1 MLIDWFTVGAQALN
15 FFILV
20 WLLKRFLYQPILNAI
35 DAREKG
41 IAAQLAD
48 ADARKAEAS
57 GERAQF
63 QRKNAEFE
71 QQRAA
76 LLTEATAEA
85 EAQRARLLGDARHA
99 ADALRAQREAALRSE
114 HQHLHGEIGRLAS
127 EEAFA
132 IARKMLLDLAG
143 VALEERIADV
153 FVQRLQALRT
163 GERDPSAPGA
173 AAPGAAAPGSDEPDP
188 TEKTAFV
195 HALQGPNV
203 AVLVRSAFDLST
215 LQQEAIRQALAALCE
230 AEIVLDFETAPALVS
245 GIEVSASGQ
254 RIAWSIASYL
264 GELEQRV
271 AALLKESAAS
281 ASEAPVTG
289 AGAASETAPGSG
301 A

>member
-48 ADARKAEAS
+48 ADARKAEARD
-57 GERAQF
+57 ERDQF

-76 LLTEATAEA
+76 LLTEATAVA
-85 EAQRARLLGDARHA
+85 EAQRARLLGEARHA

-132 IARKMLLDLAG
+132 IARKMLFDLAG
-143 VALEERIADV
+143 VALEERIAEV
-153 FVQRLQALRT
+153 FVQRLHALNA
-163 GERDPSAPGA
+163 GERDPHAPR
-173 AAPGAAAPGSDEPDP
+173 SDEPDAL
-188 TEKTAFV
+188 EKTAFV
-195 HALQGPNV
+195 QALQRPGG
-203 AVLVRSAFDLST
+203 AALVRSAFDLSSR
-215 LQQEAIRQALAALCE
+215 QQQAIRQALAALCE
-230 AEIVLDFETAPALVS
+230 AEILVDFQRAPALVS
-245 GIEVSASGQ
+245 GIEVSANGQ
-254 RIAWSIASYL
+254 RVAWSIASYL

-281 ASEAPVTG
+281 ACGTVAD
-289 AGAASETAPGSG
+289 SG